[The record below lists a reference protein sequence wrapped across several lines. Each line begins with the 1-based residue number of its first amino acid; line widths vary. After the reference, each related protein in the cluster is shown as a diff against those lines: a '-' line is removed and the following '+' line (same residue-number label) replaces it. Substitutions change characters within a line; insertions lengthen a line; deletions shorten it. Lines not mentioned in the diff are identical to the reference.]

1 VAGGREAAPF
11 SDREAP
17 MRQYA
22 PLPSFSL
29 APKGACML
37 VEAAP
42 NRVTLDTPAI
52 EVMTDLAHVSAATID
67 GSASLKAAND
77 TMIAR
82 GVRSLFVITEER
94 RVVGLITAVD
104 VLGEKPLRVAEAR
117 GAKRSEL
124 LVTDVMTPMDAVTA
138 ITIDEVRAAKV
149 GHIIASLREAG
160 RQHGLVAEI
169 ARTGEACIRGIF
181 SASQIARQ
189 LGEPVQ
195 ISEIAHTFAEV
206 ERALVATR

>member
-1 VAGGREAAPF
+1 
-11 SDREAP
+11 
-17 MRQYA
+17 
-22 PLPSFSL
+22 
-29 APKGACML
+29 ML